1 MELNQKLDKLLTSE
15 QKNKFHRDNGKF
27 RLLNNIV
34 LIPIILSLIGIYLES
49 IIIVSISIACIILF
63 LVLKIC
69 SFSKKNVVYE
79 NVIIPAVLKENF
91 NDIKL
96 CDKHEIVKDEFKK
109 SNLINEYDK
118 IKIDKYIII
127 KNEKYDIN
135 ISKINIKKL
144 NIEEN
149 DGVVDKD
156 LEEKLSGIFAF
167 TKLPKK
173 AMTEFEV
180 LKKDLESNREAV
192 KIPNNEF
199 DIVYDVFSKN
209 PVEVRNILSPG
220 VMARILEF
228 NNKIDNVINFSIHE
242 DMLYVA
248 INYKEFLKFKGK
260 RKEYVDEELAQK
272 NLDVLEILDIFVRY
286 FVNIYE

>member
-96 CDKHEIVKDEFKK
+96 CDKHEIVKD
-109 SNLINEYDK
+109 
-118 IKIDKYIII
+118 
-127 KNEKYDIN
+127 
-135 ISKINIKKL
+135 
-144 NIEEN
+144 
-149 DGVVDKD
+149 
-156 LEEKLSGIFAF
+156 
-167 TKLPKK
+167 
-173 AMTEFEV
+173 
-180 LKKDLESNREAV
+180 
-192 KIPNNEF
+192 
-199 DIVYDVFSKN
+199 
-209 PVEVRNILSPG
+209 
-220 VMARILEF
+220 
-228 NNKIDNVINFSIHE
+228 
-242 DMLYVA
+242 
-248 INYKEFLKFKGK
+248 
-260 RKEYVDEELAQK
+260 
-272 NLDVLEILDIFVRY
+272 
-286 FVNIYE
+286 